1 MSEKTFVSKICVSR
15 LHNLGNYEHVRYEI
29 TADVAVTDD
38 PALVL
43 QRLEAVVNGLQKR
56 HGFSEYEIEQAQ
68 TVLSKSASELTER
81 EVQYLPT
88 YQAKLEKFNAV
99 MRDRE
104 EATSYLRELGGIV
117 EFTDAKDSWDEL

>member
-99 MRDRE
+99 MRDRQ